1 MARPFRFGIQYS
13 GPTDRRSWRETAR
26 KVEDLGYATLTCA
39 DHLDDQFAPV
49 PALAAAAAATTELR
63 LGTMV
68 LANDYRHPALLA
80 RDAATLDLVS
90 DGRLELGLG
99 AGWMTTDYETAGLS
113 LDPPGVRIR
122 RLTEA
127 VSVVK
132 ALLGPDPVVHDG
144 EHYRLAGLDGRPKPV
159 QRPHPPIVIGG
170 GGSRVLRLAARQA
183 DIVGVNV
190 DLRAG
195 VIDERAGPNATEAAT
210 DHKISVVRE
219 AAGDRFDDLE
229 LQVRVH
235 VAAVSD
241 DRRGM
246 AELLAPA
253 LGITPEDAMVSPH
266 AEVGSVDQICDQLGA
281 QRERWGISYLG
292 LSADALDAF
301 APVVARLAGT

>member
-235 VAAVSD
+235 VAAVSG

-266 AEVGSVDQICDQLGA
+266 AVVGSVDQICDQLVA

-292 LSADALDAF
+292 LSVDALDAF